1 MTNVLLILAFIVEP
15 LLWYQSARVKF
26 CVKNKKAVQLFMLID
41 LVDSLLN
48 QYTNLSN
55 YTGQAFHSVFFFTY
69 ITAFI
74 CCAFKGSIKSKL
86 KHTGTMFIIY
96 LASDIVAMLILSVFA
111 TVDQISGNGIL
122 NAAGMLLSKIVMFC
136 LIQIIVKRS
145 VSISTEMIPFTFL
158 MVMMEIPLVVMF
170 KSSCSGSI
178 VSIVM
183 CSVIQVTAVTMICY
197 AKRLLCIK
205 NTLLSNVFAEFER
218 KEAELENK
226 TMKLHIVM
234 EELKELKIQ
243 KETNAQEKTEENSSM
258 LEFFENRKKVHIN
271 NDDILYV
278 ERSGRKIV
286 IVEQSGNKHEVNSS
300 IVKLYDIL
308 GEQFEKISQGILVNR
323 KYIIEVDKDCVKL
336 KNGIVLYASRKMMKE
351 GGLI

>member
-1 MTNVLLILAFIVEP
+1 MTNVLLILAFVAEP

-26 CVKNKKAVQLFMLID
+26 YVKNKKAVQLFMLID
-41 LVDSLLN
+41 LADSLLN

-69 ITAFI
+69 ITAFM

-111 TVDQISGNGIL
+111 TIDQIAGNGFW
-122 NAAGMLLSKIVMFC
+122 NAAGMLLSRIVMFC
-136 LIQIIVKRS
+136 LIQIVVKRS
-145 VSISTEMIPFTFL
+145 VSISAEMIPFAFL
-158 MVMMEIPLVVMF
+158 MIAMEIPLVVIF
-170 KSSCSGSI
+170 KSSCKGSV

-183 CSVIQVTAVTMICY
+183 CSVIQVTAVTMIYY

-226 TMKLHIVM
+226 TMKLHIAM
-234 EELKELKIQ
+234 EELKELKLQ
-243 KETNAQEKTEENSSM
+243 KETNAQKKTDSRM

-271 NDDILYV
+271 QDDILYV
-278 ERSGRKIV
+278 ERLGRKIV
-286 IVEQSGNKHEVNSS
+286 IVEQSGNQHEVNSS

-351 GGLI
+351 GELT

>member
-1 MTNVLLILAFIVEP
+1 MTNVLLILAFVAEP

-26 CVKNKKAVQLFMLID
+26 YVKNKKAVQMFMLID

-111 TVDQISGNGIL
+111 TIDQIAGNGIW
-122 NAAGMLLSKIVMFC
+122 NAAGMLLSKIVMCC
-136 LIQIIVKRS
+136 LIQIVVKRS
-145 VSISTEMIPFTFL
+145 VSISSEMIPFAFL
-158 MVMMEIPLVVMF
+158 MTAMEIPLVVMF
-170 KSSCSGSI
+170 KSCNGSV

-183 CSVIQVTAVTMICY
+183 CSVIQVTAVMMTY
-197 AKRLLCIK
+197 YVKRLLRIK

-226 TMKLHIVM
+226 TMKLHIAM
-234 EELKELKIQ
+234 EELKELKLQ
-243 KETNAQEKTEENSSM
+243 KTTSAQEKTSENYRM
-258 LEFFENRKKVHIN
+258 VEFFENRKKVHIN
-271 NDDILYV
+271 QDDILYV
-278 ERSGRKIV
+278 ERLGRKIV
-286 IVEQSGNKHEVNSS
+286 IIEQSGKQHEVNSS

-308 GEQFEKISQGILVNR
+308 GEQFEKINQGILVNR
-323 KYIIEVDKDCVKL
+323 KYIIEVDNNCVKL
-336 KNGIVLYASRKMMKE
+336 TNGIVLYASRKMMKE
-351 GGLI
+351 GELT

>member
-1 MTNVLLILAFIVEP
+1 MTNVLLILAFVAEP

-26 CVKNKKAVQLFMLID
+26 YVKNKKAVQLFMLID
-41 LVDSLLN
+41 LADSLLN

-55 YTGQAFHSVFFFTY
+55 YTGQAFHSVFFFAY

-111 TVDQISGNGIL
+111 TIDQIAGNGIW
-122 NAAGMLLSKIVMFC
+122 NAAGMLLSKIVMCC
-136 LIQIIVKRS
+136 LIQIVVKRS
-145 VSISTEMIPFTFL
+145 VSISSEMIPFAFL
-158 MVMMEIPLVVMF
+158 MTAMEIPLVVMF

-197 AKRLLCIK
+197 AKRLLCKK
-205 NTLLSNVFAEFER
+205 NALLSNVF
-218 KEAELENK
+218 AELENK

-234 EELKELKIQ
+234 EELKELKLQ
-243 KETNAQEKTEENSSM
+243 KETNAQEKVEENSRM

-271 NDDILYV
+271 KDDILYV
-278 ERSGRKIV
+278 ERLGRKIV
-286 IVEQSGNKHEVNSS
+286 IVEQSGNQHEVNSS

-351 GGLI
+351 GELT